1 MSRQTLQWVLGGLL
15 AFAIV
20 LGLGVDIGLRL
31 ADRTDSGVGSPPP
44 ATSQARRALPK
55 ADRVYVPHQDPFAA
69 ADAEAELGA
78 PPLVDPEVEQAERL
92 QDQWEKPV
100 AFESRVD
107 EGPMPAMSEEVASLI
122 SSADEAVSAG
132 EMDEAIESLQKAEAS
147 TRDSRRKEEIK
158 SRRLWLVMD
167 QGDVQAAREIAH
179 DLGENAVRLETRQMA
194 AEVLVKLD
202 SK

>member
-1 MSRQTLQWVLGGLL
+1 
-15 AFAIV
+15 
-20 LGLGVDIGLRL
+20 
-31 ADRTDSGVGSPPP
+31 
-44 ATSQARRALPK
+44 LPK